1 MPSNMPQGDLDV
13 RDDPFA
19 TSRERARPPRQTIM
33 GDEFAEVPQPLAKQ
47 PSLERALTIAE
58 CAALVDAEAAILAR
72 GGVANDASVQ
82 ALEQAADKI
91 RGLK

>member
-33 GDEFAEVPQPLAKQ
+33 GDEFAEVPQQ
-47 PSLERALTIAE
+47 PVKPAVQYRLPP
-58 CAALVDAEAAILAR
+58 AALDAQR
-72 GGVANDASVQ
+72 PYD
-82 ALEQAADKI
+82 EQ
-91 RGLK
+91 GFVMEP